1 MIKKQEICILMKMQN
16 FEKNSKLN
24 CGKSVYLRP
33 MKFLIQIHVE
43 VKSIHVKSY
52 DSETHSMADMAKKTF
67 FAFLGIFLA
76 FLGQKNLIN
85 I

>member
-1 MIKKQEICILMKMQN
+1 M
-16 FEKNSKLN
+16 
-24 CGKSVYLRP
+24 YLRP

-67 FAFLGIFLA
+67 FAFLGIFWGIFRPKKL
-76 FLGQKNLIN
+76 N
-85 I
+85 